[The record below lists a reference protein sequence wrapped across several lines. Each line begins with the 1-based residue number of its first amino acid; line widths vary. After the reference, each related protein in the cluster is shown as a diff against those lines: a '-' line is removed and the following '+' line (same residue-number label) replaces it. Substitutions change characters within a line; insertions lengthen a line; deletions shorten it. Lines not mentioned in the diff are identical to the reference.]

1 MLGDAKSF
9 PCIAHICVN
18 TFQVFNLFTS
28 RGTDTNKPRTELA
41 NRVKKHSKGRILPKQ
56 DILTLI
62 RTQLTEESK
71 VQLDNMLEKGYK
83 ESDVIEF
90 FMNKGRT
97 SEEEHREVAA
107 RLEKLINV
115 NTMSEEQLIG
125 IMNSVLG
132 PFDKTQVEDMLRRGC
147 QTPEIVHLFLNRG
160 KKPTKKTEFAARMER
175 LLNGQLLPPQEILE
189 IMRNNLDD
197 ESKDTID
204 ELFEKGYTVQDIIE
218 HMIKNGKTPEEKQK
232 EVAEKML
239 ALLDGDMSED
249 QVLAMMRKQ
258 LGAAG
263 CRELE
268 EMLKKGC
275 TLNEIIDSF
284 IHKPSEL
291 APVDED
297 TEFAKKIKL
306 LMGDK
311 TLSAEQ
317 MMSLIKGA
325 LDPNG
330 QLQLDEMVR
339 CGCSHDEVIQ
349 HFMNREKNKKGQ
361 KRNEFGRKIY
371 ELTKGKKLTKKEL
384 IMLMK
389 NHLDQ
394 ESLLKMEEMLK
405 KGYPIEDV
413 IDHFLKHGKTPQQ
426 ALREKTVLKEREKK
440 EAAKKLKEKIEGNN
454 LSNEEILAI
463 LQLSMGDE
471 DR

>member
-1 MLGDAKSF
+1 MMDKMLA
-9 PCIAHICVN
+9 
-18 TFQVFNLFTS
+18 Q
-28 RGTDTNKPRTELA
+28 
-41 NRVKKHSKGRILPKQ
+41 
-56 DILTLI
+56 
-62 RTQLTEESK
+62 
-71 VQLDNMLEKGYK
+71 GYK

-90 FMNKGRT
+90 FMNKGKT
-97 SEEEHREVAA
+97 YEEEHRELGS
-107 RLEKLINV
+107 RLEKLIDV
-115 NTMSEEQLIG
+115 KSMSEDKIID

-160 KKPTKKTEFAARMER
+160 KNPAKKTEFAARMER
-175 LLNGQLLPPQEILE
+175 LLNNQLLPPQEILE
-189 IMRNNLDD
+189 IMRENLDD
-197 ESKDTID
+197 DSKDIID
-204 ELFEKGYTVQDIIE
+204 QLLEKGYTIQDVIE
-218 HMIKNGKTPEEKQK
+218 HLIKNGKTPEEKQK

-239 ALLDGDMSED
+239 AFLDGDMSEE
-249 QVLAMMRKQ
+249 QVLALMRKQ

-263 CRELE
+263 CKELE

-284 IHKPSEL
+284 MHKPSEL
-291 APVDED
+291 SPVEED
-297 TEFAKKIKL
+297 TEFAKKIKQM
-306 LMGDK
+306 MGDK

-317 MMSLIKGA
+317 MMNLIKGA
-325 LDPNG
+325 LDSNG
-330 QLQLDEMVR
+330 QLQLDEMLR

-349 HFMNREKNKKGQ
+349 HFMHRERNKKGQ

-394 ESLLKMEEMLK
+394 DSLVKMEEMLK

-413 IDHFLKHGKTPQQ
+413 IDYFLKNGKTPQQ
-426 ALREKTVLKEREKK
+426 ALREKTVQKEKEKK

>member
-1 MLGDAKSF
+1 
-9 PCIAHICVN
+9 
-18 TFQVFNLFTS
+18 VFELFTG
-28 RGTDTNKPRTELA
+28 RGAAPSAPRTELA
-41 NRVKKHSKGRILPKQ
+41 NRVKKHSKGRILPKK
-56 DILTLI
+56 DILSLI
-62 RTQLTEESK
+62 KMQLTEERRGE
-71 VQLDNMLEKGYK
+71 LEGMLAKGYTA
-83 ESDVIEF
+83 SDVIQH
-90 FMNKGRT
+90 FMMKGKT
-97 SEEEHREVAA
+97 SDEEHREIGAC
-107 RLEKLINV
+107 LEKLIDV
-115 NTMSEEQLIG
+115 KSMSDENMIN

-132 PFDKTQVEDMLRRGC
+132 PFDKTQVEEMLRRGC

-160 KKPTKKTEFAARMER
+160 KNLTRKTEFAARMDR

-189 IMRNNLDD
+189 IMRENLDD
-197 ESKDTID
+197 ESKDVID
-204 ELFEKGYTVQDIIE
+204 QLLGKGYTVQDVIE
-218 HMIKNGKTPEEKQK
+218 HLIKTGKTPEEKQK

-239 ALLDGDMSED
+239 VLLEGDMSED

-258 LGAAG
+258 LGSAG
-263 CRELE
+263 LKELE
-268 EMLKKGC
+268 EMLARGC
-275 TLNEIIDSF
+275 SLNEIIDSF
-284 IHKPSEL
+284 MHKPSEL
-291 APVDED
+291 SPVEED
-297 TEFAKKIKL
+297 TEFAKKIKQ

-317 MMSLIKGA
+317 MMNLIKGA
-325 LDPNG
+325 LDPSG

-349 HFMNREKNKKGQ
+349 HYMNREKNKKGQ

-371 ELTKGKKLTKKEL
+371 DLTKGKKLTKKEL

-394 ESLLKMEEMLK
+394 DSLVKMEEMLK

-413 IDHFLKHGKTPQQ
+413 IDYFLKHGKTPQQ
-426 ALREKTVLKEREKK
+426 ALREKTVLKEKEKK
-440 EAAKKLKEKIEGNN
+440 EAVKKLKEKIEGHN